1 MKKLIT
7 LGVIAVIAFL
17 LFSWGKGLYNGFV
30 TSDEGVNTAWSQVE
44 TQYQRR
50 YDLIPNL
57 VETVKGFAEQE
68 KEVLVQ
74 VTEARAKMG
83 GMVNLSPDMLNDP
96 AMLQKFQAAQS
107 SLGSAL
113 QRLMVVVEKYPELKS
128 DQNFRDLQ
136 RQLEGTE
143 NRIATEV
150 RRFNETVQVYNT
162 GVRLFPANIIAGFTG
177 FEERPYFQSAEGAQ
191 EAPKVKF

>member
-1 MKKLIT
+1 MKKFIWLIA
-7 LGVIAVIAFL
+7 LAVVAF
-17 LFSWGKGLYNGFV
+17 FVFTWGKNLYNGFV
-30 TSDEGVNTAWSQVE
+30 TGDETVNNAWAQVE

-83 GMVNLSPDMLNDP
+83 GMINLSPDMLNDP
-96 AMLQKFQAAQS
+96 AMLQQYQAAQS

-150 RRFNETVQVYNT
+150 RRFNETVQSYNT
-162 GVRLFPANIIAGFTG
+162 SIKVFPANLVANMTG
-177 FEERPYFQSAEGAQ
+177 FEERAYFKSAEGAQ